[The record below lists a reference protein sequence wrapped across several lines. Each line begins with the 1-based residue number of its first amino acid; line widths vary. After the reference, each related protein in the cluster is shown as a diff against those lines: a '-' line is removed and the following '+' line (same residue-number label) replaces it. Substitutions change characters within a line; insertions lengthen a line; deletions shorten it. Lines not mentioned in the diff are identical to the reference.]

1 MAGTVKI
8 SITGT
13 GLSDK
18 PRPLLEC
25 SPAPSPLLHP
35 LPLLILPVEFSG
47 VGSSL
52 APFSGLGLPR
62 PLLCFS
68 GLGPPRPLLCFS
80 GLGPPRP
87 LLSFRALI
95 RTNNYFLSP
104 SQLVV
109 APRRR
114 RRRQSVVASRKK
126 RVGFPGGCTVFLC
139 IISSL
144 CSLFFFL
151 LSIYQFPTN
160 YVLFTHYPILGL
172 KSKEKKKIASQ
183 LITGSAEAREASKR
197 EGTEPNGKGRRV
209 GVQGPQGGPVR
220 RGCCWHKSWA
230 RPRGQR

>member
-1 MAGTVKI
+1 M
-8 SITGT
+8 
-13 GLSDK
+13 
-18 PRPLLEC
+18 
-25 SPAPSPLLHP
+25 
-35 LPLLILPVEFSG
+35 
-47 VGSSL
+47 
-52 APFSGLGLPR
+52 
-62 PLLCFS
+62 
-68 GLGPPRPLLCFS
+68 
-80 GLGPPRP
+80 
-87 LLSFRALI
+87 
-95 RTNNYFLSP
+95 
-104 SQLVV
+104 V
-109 APRRR
+109 APRR

-144 CSLFFFL
+144 CSLFFFFL

-197 EGTEPNGKGRRV
+197 EETEPNGKGRRV